1 MNRRLAATLP
11 ALALALLLAPA
22 AARADERPFA
32 FTYEARTEAAGETEL
47 ELYETFY
54 APHSGGRD
62 ARSWVHQLELGR
74 GLTER
79 SDVALYTVFRSTS
92 ANAFELDAMKLRGR
106 YRLFMNGEAP
116 VDVVLYLEAE
126 KELVDDQP
134 WAIEE
139 KLILGRDF
147 GRVSFA
153 VNLRAE
159 QEFPKDAA
167 VERKYG
173 WSGGVAAR
181 IADGFKL
188 GVESVG
194 ELKDGATATWLG
206 PSALVALPFLAR
218 GPFMSSWLTVG
229 VGFGLNE
236 HSDDVR
242 ARALVGADF

>member
-1 MNRRLAATLP
+1 MNRRLAAATLP
-11 ALALALLLAPA
+11 ALALLLAPA

-32 FTYEARTEAAGETEL
+32 FTYEARTEAPGETEL

-54 APHSGGRD
+54 APHAGGRD

-79 SDVALYTVFRSTS
+79 SDVALYTVFRSTG
-92 ANAFELDAMKLRGR
+92 ANAFELDAMKFEGR

-116 VDVVLYLEAE
+116 VDVVLYLEGE
-126 KELVDDQP
+126 KEFVEDQP
-134 WAIEE
+134 WGIEE

-147 GRVSFA
+147 GRASFA
-153 VNLRAE
+153 VNLWAE
-159 QEFPKDAA
+159 QEFPKDGG
-167 VERKYG
+167 VERNYG

-194 ELKDGATATWLG
+194 ERKDGATATWLG

-218 GPFMSSWLTVG
+218 GPFMSAWLTVG
-229 VGFGLNE
+229 VGFGLNAN
-236 HSDDVR
+236 SDDVR